1 MLLGVRHMIILTWEC
16 ASMFLLRI
24 AVIHKSLQVKNKA
37 KKDFF
42 VFIVTTHIPWQ
53 ITINLCGHVIYVS
66 DIISTSSV

>member
-1 MLLGVRHMIILTWEC
+1 MIILTWEC

-37 KKDFF
+37 KKYFF

-53 ITINLCGHVIYVS
+53 ITINMSGHVIYVS
-66 DIISTSSV
+66 DISTSSV

>member
-1 MLLGVRHMIILTWEC
+1 
-16 ASMFLLRI
+16 MFLLRI

-37 KKDFF
+37 RKDFF